1 MNQAR
6 ADGLQLAHW
15 HQKQDP
21 LVAAIPNATTQ
32 DGQQTTDPAPE
43 AQPTAAPLEEGE
55 YKFAKYNLQ
64 IQAPTYTPELY
75 DQHLQSEEWSKEETE
90 YLLDLHKDFY
100 GKWPLITDRYDFKPT
115 TAHDVHLGTDPATQA
130 APAHRTMEDLK
141 HRFYTV
147 SAALMS
153 AHTPLANM
161 STAEFELHEK
171 LQKFNPKQETDR
183 KRHKELI
190 MARSEE
196 DKKEEDHLLA
206 ELRRIYFRQKR
217 NEEERAELRD
227 RLDHSITDALPDAP
241 PFKTSTEINA
251 LFQKMNNRDKIQ
263 KQRRSII
270 DAGSMQSPANAA
282 GTPNAGG
289 ASKRGSIAVGAGP
302 NTPGAGRRQLS
313 AQEDIR
319 YGVSHHDRLTSGVTF
334 RSDRILKVRQAKS
347 QVQTQKIAAILTE
360 LQVPDLFQMPTDA
373 VVGGMEKLVQ
383 KVGLLI
389 EARKVKEKEENDLK
403 VAIERKKL
411 RDASGN
417 GGSPAAGVTAVDNG
431 NGADTTM
438 VDGDAEQ
445 EATELNDTTAVN
457 EGENEEDGEEE
468 EEDGENAEEDGEDQE
483 GEEDGEEVEE
493 DEEDELSRVQGQE
506 DDNTNLEVDGDDQED
521 EEEEEGDE
529 GEEEE
534 GEDEELEE
542 ETFVDAENGDND
554 NNMNDN
560 DAMSER
566 QDSEEAAEE
575 AADRS
580 QGEEEEDQEEEEEE
594 QADEENEEEVVVEES
609 RNARRKGKRSAS
621 VLSAGSSTAIAKRMR
636 AG

>member
-6 ADGLQLAHW
+6 NDGLQLAHW
-15 HQKQDP
+15 LQKQAP
-21 LVAAIPNATTQ
+21 LVSGVPNTNTQ
-32 DGQQTTDPAPE
+32 DGQQSSDLASEPIPA
-43 AQPTAAPLEEGE
+43 TAEIEEGE

-64 IQAPTYTPELY
+64 IQAPTYTPDLY
-75 DQHLQSEEWSKEETE
+75 DQHLQNEEWSKEETE

-115 TAHDVHLGTDPATQA
+115 TAHDVQLGTDPATQA
-130 APAHRTMEDLK
+130 APTHRTMEELK

-153 AHTPLANM
+153 AQTPLANM
-161 STAEFELHEK
+161 TTAEFELHEK

-227 RLDHSITDALPDAP
+227 RLDHSMTDAVPDAP
-241 PFKTSTEINA
+241 PFKTSAEINA
-251 LFQKMNNRDKIQ
+251 LFQKMSSRDKIQ
-263 KQRRSII
+263 KQRRSIL
-270 DAGSMQSPANAA
+270 DAGSMQSPANAG

-289 ASKRGSIAVGAGP
+289 ASKRGSIAVGGGP

-313 AQEDIR
+313 AQDDIR

-411 RDASGN
+411 RDAAG
-417 GGSPAAGVTAVDNG
+417 GGSPAAVASEGDHG
-431 NGADTTM
+431 NGVDATM
-438 VDGDAEQ
+438 VDVDGEQ
-445 EATELNDTTAVN
+445 EATELNDVTEVN
-457 EGENEEDGEEE
+457 EEENEEDEEGEE
-468 EEDGENAEEDGEDQE
+468 EEDGENAEEDGDGEEIEEDDEDEQSRLEGQDNDNTNLDVDIDDQE
-483 GEEDGEEVEE
+483 GE
-493 DEEDELSRVQGQE
+493 
-506 DDNTNLEVDGDDQED
+506 DD
-521 EEEEEGDE
+521 

-534 GEDEELEE
+534 GEEEDEELEE
-542 ETFVDAENGDND
+542 ETFVDAEDGDNID
-554 NNMNDN
+554 HTSGN

-580 QGEEEEDQEEEEEE
+580 QGEDEEDQEVEEEEPDGE
-594 QADEENEEEVVVEES
+594 QNIVEES

>member
-1 MNQAR
+1 VNQAR
-6 ADGLQLAHW
+6 NDGLQLAHW
-15 HQKQDP
+15 HQRQDP
-21 LVAAIPNATTQ
+21 LVPAIPNANTQ
-32 DGQQTTDPAPE
+32 DGQQSTDSASEPIA
-43 AQPTAAPLEEGE
+43 TAAPVEEGE

-64 IQAPTYTPELY
+64 IQAPIYSPELY
-75 DQHLQSEEWSKEETE
+75 DQHLQNEEWSKEETE

-115 TAHDVHLGTDPATQA
+115 TAHDVQLGTDPATQA

-153 AHTPLANM
+153 AQTPLANM

-171 LQKFNPKQETDR
+171 LQKFNPKQEIDR
-183 KRHKELI
+183 KRYKELI

-241 PFKTSTEINA
+241 PFKTSAEINV
-251 LFQKMNNRDKIQ
+251 LFQKMSNRDKIQ

-270 DAGSMQSPANAA
+270 DAGSMQSPANVN

-289 ASKRGSIAVGAGP
+289 ASKRGSIAIGAGP

-383 KVGLLI
+383 KVGMLI

-411 RDASGN
+411 RDAAG
-417 GGSPAAGVTAVDNG
+417 GGSPIATADNG
-431 NGADTTM
+431 DGADTTM
-438 VDGDAEQ
+438 ADGDGEQ
-445 EATELNDTTAVN
+445 EATELNDATVV
-457 EGENEEDGEEE
+457 DEEE
-468 EEDGENAEEDGEDQE
+468 NEEDGENAEEEEGEDQE
-483 GEEDGEEVEE
+483 GDEIEE
-493 DEEDELSRVQGQE
+493 
-506 DDNTNLEVDGDDQED
+506 
-521 EEEEEGDE
+521 
-529 GEEEE
+529 
-534 GEDEELEE
+534 
-542 ETFVDAENGDND
+542 
-554 NNMNDN
+554 
-560 DAMSER
+560 
-566 QDSEEAAEE
+566 
-575 AADRS
+575 
-580 QGEEEEDQEEEEEE
+580 
-594 QADEENEEEVVVEES
+594 
-609 RNARRKGKRSAS
+609 
-621 VLSAGSSTAIAKRMR
+621 
-636 AG
+636 